1 MTLEDLKQEIH
12 QANLVLVGLGED
24 LKGERSSFLKELAR
38 LLNHKDY
45 YIVTLQG
52 RQELEEAGLIP
63 EQITAPLE
71 EGEDKETWDR
81 YLHWLGFTLNQK
93 LCVLELGVGF
103 KYPDVIRFPFERV
116 SYFNQKSR
124 YIRINKHFPQLS
136 AEIADRGISVE
147 TDPITWITEEK
158 VQGGAE

>member
-1 MTLEDLKQEIH
+1 MTLEELKQEIDH
-12 QANLVLVGLGED
+12 ANLVLVGLGEE
-24 LKGERSSFLKELAR
+24 LKGEKSSFLKGLAQ
-38 LLNHKDY
+38 LLNKKDY

-52 RQELEEAGLIP
+52 RKELEEAGLIP
-63 EQITAPLE
+63 EQITAPLD
-71 EGEDKETWDR
+71 EGEDKESWDQ

-103 KYPDVIRFPFERV
+103 QYPNVIRFPFERT

-124 YIRINKHFPQLS
+124 YIRINAHFPQLS

-147 TDPITWITEEK
+147 MDPIAFITEEQL
-158 VQGGAE
+158 QGGTE